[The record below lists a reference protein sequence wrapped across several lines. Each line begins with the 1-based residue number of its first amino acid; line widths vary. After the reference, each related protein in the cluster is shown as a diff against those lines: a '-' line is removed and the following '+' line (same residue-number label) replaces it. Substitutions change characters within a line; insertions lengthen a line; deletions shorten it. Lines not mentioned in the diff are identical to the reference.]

1 MGFDVKRV
9 NDPTDRYTIIMEEY
23 DKNERRV
30 PKWKVQW
37 CKENFKHMI
46 GKDDNEQF
54 SMSQSQILKKQ
65 KTGGK
70 SLQKKKTKKM
80 TAKKS
85 KMLSSM
91 KSGVSGSKI
100 EVEESEMEEDQIEED
115 ADDGG
120 DVDDADME

>member
-9 NDPTDRYTIIMEEY
+9 NDPSDRYTFIMEEY

-70 SLQKKKTKKM
+70 SLQKKK
-80 TAKKS
+80 S

-115 ADDGG
+115 
-120 DVDDADME
+120 